1 MKSPFSIAIISLS
14 LLLLFSFKAKSQVSS
29 QPITMPGMGYPWKNS
44 ELIDPAILAASL
56 KTGTEK
62 TTILN
67 IGVVEDL
74 PGAIHIGGVSNKQNL
89 EKLREILKGLPKN
102 KPVVIYCGC
111 CPFAKCPNI
120 RPAYNELKNAGFTQ
134 IKVLDLPT
142 NLQTNWISKGFPIEK
157 KQSEK

>member
-1 MKSPFSIAIISLS
+1 MEKQWSDGNRSLAGILKS
-14 LLLLFSFKAKSQVSS
+14 
-29 QPITMPGMGYPWKNS
+29 GN
-44 ELIDPAILAASL
+44 
-56 KTGTEK
+56 EK
-62 TTILN
+62 ITILN

-89 EKLREILKGLPKN
+89 EKLRATLSSLPKN

-111 CPFAKCPNI
+111 CPYAKCPNI

-142 NLQTNWISKGFPIEK
+142 NLQTNWIAKGYPVEK
-157 KQSEK
+157 NK